1 MTTSQYSRRD
11 FLHLS
16 WTLGAGLVLPAGLY
30 GCFNDSDSESFPPLP
45 EETFVQPPT
54 LASVDGALS
63 VTLQLSYF
71 TTVLNGKAVTLRS
84 MNNRIPAP
92 TLRVNV
98 GDTLRI
104 LVVNQLPP
112 NPPTVEPAQHLRY
125 PNSTNLHTH
134 GLHVT
139 PGLVAPGVYGDFVM
153 DDPRLGIQPGLV
165 RQHEYRIGLDHPP
178 GAYWYHPHLHG
189 STAIQIGSG
198 MAGALIIKGEIDHVP
213 EIAAATERV
222 FVFQSPIT
230 DAAGMLESFTQ
241 VADSP
246 ATEGPFLI
254 NGVRR
259 PRIVM
264 RRGEVQNWHFINA
277 AIFNFVNLSLDGHPL
292 NVYSHDGNPRRNM
305 LTVGPGGPEGVVL
318 APSNRASVLVQA
330 GAPGTYLLRTLK
342 FQMGTRLAVLDED
355 VLAEVIVAEQPL
367 PMMLPSGPLPVPA
380 SLATITDEEL
390 ASAGGLKRNIVMRT
404 VFNDNEA
411 PITDPP
417 ANAIVHPGDELADW
431 VFQTGKTTIANK
443 VFALGTA
450 GGQASTNPGLPSE
463 FIPFQSSRALK
474 QTVAL
479 GSVEEWTL
487 YNMNP
492 IRHPF
497 HIHVNPFQVVKI
509 NGAADRSVLGRYDRT
524 PEQRIADQSNVGNF
538 PNTLSG
544 FRGNLRDALSYAHPR
559 RHGHDANDRGRLTG
573 RCRTRFVAA

>member
-1 MTTSQYSRRD
+1 MGTTQYSRRD
-11 FLHLS
+11 FLRVS

-30 GCFNDSDSESFPPLP
+30 GCHLDSDSESFPPLP

-92 TLRVNV
+92 TLRVKV

-112 NPPTVEPAQHLRY
+112 NPPTVEPVQHLRY

-153 DDPRLGIQPGLV
+153 DDPRLGIQPGQV

-198 MAGALIIKGEIDHVP
+198 MAGALMIKGEIDQVP
-213 EIAAATERV
+213 EIAAAAERV

-277 AIFNFVNLSLDGHPL
+277 AIFNFVNLSLDEPCAERL
-292 NVYSHDGNPRRNM
+292 QPRRQSAPQH
-305 LTVGPGGPEGVVL
+305 VDRGPWRGRM
-318 APSNRASVLVQA
+318 ASCWRRAIAQA
-330 GAPGTYLLRTLK
+330 CWSRRARPARYFLRTLTIPDGHAGLRSSTK
-342 FQMGTRLAVLDED
+342 MFS
-355 VLAEVIVAEQPL
+355 PK
-367 PMMLPSGPLPVPA
+367 
-380 SLATITDEEL
+380 SLSL
-390 ASAGGLKRNIVMRT
+390 
-404 VFNDNEA
+404 
-411 PITDPP
+411 
-417 ANAIVHPGDELADW
+417 
-431 VFQTGKTTIANK
+431 
-443 VFALGTA
+443 
-450 GGQASTNPGLPSE
+450 
-463 FIPFQSSRALK
+463 
-474 QTVAL
+474 
-479 GSVEEWTL
+479 
-487 YNMNP
+487 
-492 IRHPF
+492 IRP
-497 HIHVNPFQVVKI
+497 
-509 NGAADRSVLGRYDRT
+509 
-524 PEQRIADQSNVGNF
+524 
-538 PNTLSG
+538 
-544 FRGNLRDALSYAHPR
+544 
-559 RHGHDANDRGRLTG
+559 
-573 RCRTRFVAA
+573 CR

>member
-1 MTTSQYSRRD
+1 MGRGQYSRRD
-11 FLHLS
+11 FLRVS

-30 GCFNDSDSESFPPLP
+30 GCHNDSDSESFPPLP

-84 MNNRIPAP
+84 MNTRIPAP
-92 TLRVNV
+92 TLRVKV

-153 DDPRLGIQPGLV
+153 DDPRLGIQPGQV

-198 MAGALIIKGEIDHVP
+198 MAGALIIKGEIDQVP

-264 RRGEVQNWHFINA
+264 RSGEVQNWHFINA
-277 AIFNFVNLSLDGHPL
+277 AIFNFVNLSLDEHAL

-305 LTVGPGGPEGVVL
+305 LTVTPGGPEGVVL

-330 GAPGTYLLRTLK
+330 GAPGTYSLRTLQ
-342 FQMGTRLAVLDED
+342 FQMGTRLAILDED
-355 VLAEVIVAEQPL
+355 VLAEVIVADPPL

-380 SLATITDEEL
+380 SLVPITDEEL
-390 ASAGGLKRNIVMRT
+390 ASGGGLKRSIVLRT

-417 ANAIVHPGDELADW
+417 ANAIVKPGDELADW

-450 GGQASTNPGLPSE
+450 GGQASTNPGMPGE

-487 YNMNP
+487 FNMNP

-497 HIHVNPFQVVKI
+497 HIHVNPFQVVRI
-509 NGAADRSVLGRYDRT
+509 NGAPIDPYWADTIALPNNGSPTNPTSVT
-524 PEQRIADQSNVGNF
+524 F
-538 PNTLSG
+538 
-544 FRGNLRDALSYAHPR
+544 
-559 RHGHDANDRGRLTG
+559 
-573 RCRTRFVAA
+573 RTRFRDFAGTYVMHCHMLTHEDMGMMQTVVVV

>member
-1 MTTSQYSRRD
+1 MGTGQYSRRD
-11 FLHLS
+11 FLHLT
-16 WTLGAGLVLPAGLY
+16 WTLGAGLALPASLY
-30 GCFNDSDSESFPPLP
+30 GCHDSSESFPPLP
-45 EETFVQPPT
+45 EETFVEPPT

-92 TLRVNV
+92 TLRVKV
-98 GDTLRI
+98 GDMLRI

-139 PGLVAPGVYGDFVM
+139 PGLVAPGVYGDYVM

-165 RQHEYRIGLDHPP
+165 RQHEYRIGADHPP

-189 STAIQIGSG
+189 STALQVGSG
-198 MAGALIIKGEIDHVP
+198 MAGALIIKGEIDQVP
-213 EIAAATERV
+213 EIAAAAERV
-222 FVFQSPIT
+222 FVLQSPIT

-277 AIFNFVNLSLDGHPL
+277 AIFNFVNLSLDDHAL
-292 NVYSHDGNPRRNM
+292 SVYSHDGNPRRNM
-305 LTVGPGGPEGVVL
+305 LTVVPDGQNGVVL
-318 APSNRASVLVQA
+318 APGNRASILVQA
-330 GAPGTYLLRTLK
+330 GATGTYSLRTLK
-342 FQMGTRLAVLDED
+342 FQMGTRLAILDED
-355 VLAEVIVAEQPL
+355 VLAEVIVADPPL
-367 PMMLPSGPLPVPA
+367 SMTLPSGPFPVPA

-390 ASAGGLKRNIVMRT
+390 ASAGGLKRSIVMRT

-417 ANAIVHPGDELADW
+417 ANAIAKPGDELADW
-431 VFQTGKTTIANK
+431 VFQTGKTTLANK

-450 GGQASTNPGLPSE
+450 GGEASTSPGMPSE

-487 YNMNP
+487 FNMNP

-497 HIHVNPFQVVKI
+497 HIHVNPFQVVRV
-509 NGAADRSVLGRYDRT
+509 NGAAIDPYWADTIGLPPNGSPTNPTSVT
-524 PEQRIADQSNVGNF
+524 F
-538 PNTLSG
+538 
-544 FRGNLRDALSYAHPR
+544 
-559 RHGHDANDRGRLTG
+559 
-573 RCRTRFVAA
+573 RTRFRDFAGTYVMHCHMLTHEDMGMMQTIVVV